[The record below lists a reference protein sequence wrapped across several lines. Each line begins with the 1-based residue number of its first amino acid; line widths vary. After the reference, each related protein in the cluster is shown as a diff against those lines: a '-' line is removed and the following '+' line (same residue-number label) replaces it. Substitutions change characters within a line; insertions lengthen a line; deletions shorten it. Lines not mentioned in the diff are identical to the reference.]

1 MISALEPTKETIPRT
16 APGQLMAFRGL
27 MNENE
32 AQLEALRHQLKD
44 AVAIAA
50 PLSELHEVVGRRRQL
65 TAEQYND
72 LKENL
77 RQNAL
82 VTPITVRKREQG
94 GYEVISGHNRLAV
107 YRELGRESIPAFIM
121 EADEERADVNAFYAN
136 LLQPS
141 LPDFSKYKGFKQRQN
156 QTGKNQKQLAAEAGI
171 DEPRLSRV
179 MSFGDLPKEVLAM
192 LETAPNSMGAE
203 AAAVL
208 ARFTREGQGDAVTV
222 AVSKLIQGELTQE
235 GVIKAVAQPRSVS
248 NSPRP
253 EAIVIRAGKSTYCK
267 IVGVKQTLRIDFVSE
282 ADRRLVEGEIQ
293 KMLEKHA
300 KTRLA

>member
-1 MISALEPTKETIPRT
+1 MRWLNS
-16 APGQLMAFRGL
+16 
-27 MNENE
+27 
-32 AQLEALRHQLKD
+32 
-44 AVAIAA
+44 
-50 PLSELHEVVGRRRQL
+50 
-65 TAEQYND
+65 
-72 LKENL
+72 
-77 RQNAL
+77 
-82 VTPITVRKREQG
+82 
-94 GYEVISGHNRLAV
+94 
-107 YRELGRESIPAFIM
+107 
-121 EADEERADVNAFYAN
+121 
-136 LLQPS
+136 
-141 LPDFSKYKGFKQRQN
+141 
-156 QTGKNQKQLAAEAGI
+156 
-171 DEPRLSRV
+171 
-179 MSFGDLPKEVLAM
+179 KEVLAM
-192 LETAPNSMGAE
+192 LETAPNAMGAE

-208 ARFTREGQGDAVTV
+208 ARFTREGQGDAVTS